1 MEHRPKKLPDH
12 VRDAIWFKPYRL
24 HTEEPC
30 VTSIKRYILFHN
42 KRHSNDLGG
51 AAIEAFLTHL
61 AYELAPPLVLD
72 VPQRRAQDV
81 RRRWRRPSPSNSR
94 WLHKLAADSQL
105 HGGNAIDDFPEL
117 V

>member
-12 VRDAIWFKPYRL
+12 VRDAIWFKPYQP
-24 HTEEPC
+24 HTKAPY

-42 KRHSNDLGG
+42 KRHSNDLRG

-61 AYELAPPLVLD
+61 AYELAPSLVLD
-72 VPQRRAQDV
+72 MPQRCARDI